1 MALPSTLLVFIFISL
16 IPPSFCC
23 PVDQKQA
30 LLQFKSHIFKA
41 SISNSSADSS
51 LFGLDSWNSTN
62 PDCCTWD
69 RVVCDSSSR
78 AVIARHLDSI
88 NPQLFLEPKLL
99 SPEVLT
105 PLFHIRTLILLDIS
119 FNTIT
124 GEVPGDGFWNLTKL
138 VHLDMMQNSFHGSI
152 PPRLFRLRFL
162 QYLDLSGNSLDGI
175 LSAQVGFLGNLK
187 ELNLDENFFHGK
199 IPEVIGNL
207 TKLQHLSLRQNDFHG
222 EIPSSQLKP
231 NQLQVLDLSN
241 NSLSMVIPPNIGNLS
256 KISTLALSKNDF
268 TGGIPPSIRNMSKLE
283 TLKLENNMLTGEIP
297 SWLFTIKKLRNL
309 FLGGKLPNLE
319 YQCKNCATV
328 HVISTLSEVLWPCR

>member
-30 LLQFKSHIFKA
+30 LLPFKSHIFNA
-41 SISNSSADSS
+41 SNSSADSS

-62 PDCCTWD
+62 PDCCTCD

-78 AVIARHLDSI
+78 AVIALHLDSI
-88 NPQLFLEPKLL
+88 NPLLFLEPKIL
-99 SPEVLT
+99 SPE
-105 PLFHIRTLILLDIS
+105 
-119 FNTIT
+119 
-124 GEVPGDGFWNLTKL
+124 
-138 VHLDMMQNSFHGSI
+138 
-152 PPRLFRLRFL
+152 
-162 QYLDLSGNSLDGI
+162 
-175 LSAQVGFLGNLK
+175 
-187 ELNLDENFFHGK
+187 ELNLDENFFHAK

-207 TKLQHLSLRQNDFHG
+207 TKLQHLSLQQNDFHA
-222 EIPSSQLKP
+222 EIPSSLLKL

-241 NSLSMVIPPNIGNLS
+241 NSLSMVIPPDIGNLS

-309 FLGGKLPNLE
+309 LL
-319 YQCKNCATV
+319 
-328 HVISTLSEVLWPCR
+328 